1 MELTGVNSVLINSQA
16 TNDRVVL
23 SEPSIFPL
31 ATPNGTIYQTDR
43 ILTLYNAMGSDTGDY
58 YCMASNGNTV
68 QPTDHQNFSI
78 FVQSMWSFSIIVSFV
93 VLVLVDESRIFFT
106 PGPPSILLPP
116 EDAVIIDGN
125 SVTFQC
131 EVFAFPEHQ
140 TLWTFTDSEGVTM
153 EIISNDTEKYS
164 VERDRED
171 HGEFGQLT
179 VMNVQYED
187 RGTYSCTAQNPQG
200 SRTANA
206 TLTVHGMLQ
215 VHDL

>member
-1 MELTGVNSVLINSQA
+1 M
-16 TNDRVVL
+16 
-23 SEPSIFPL
+23 
-31 ATPNGTIYQTDR
+31 
-43 ILTLYNAMGSDTGDY
+43 
-58 YCMASNGNTV
+58 
-68 QPTDHQNFSI
+68 
-78 FVQSMWSFSIIVSFV
+78 
-93 VLVLVDESRIFFT
+93 
-106 PGPPSILLPP
+106 
-116 EDAVIIDGN
+116 IIDGN

-140 TLWTFTDSEGVTM
+140 TSWTFTDTEGVTM
-153 EIISNDTEKYS
+153 EIMSTDSNDTEKYS

-171 HGEFGQLT
+171 RGEFGQLT
-179 VMNVQYED
+179 VMNVQYGD